1 VAGFD
6 ILAIGRPMRN
16 ARLWEEVRAARGRF
30 GTDVVER
37 EQAAPAMLRAL
48 RKNRCVAALN
58 DQYPGRDG
66 IFVPFLGLRASTNPG
81 VGMLAVRTGASIV
94 PAYIQRDGPDHHT
107 MTFLPALTY
116 ELTGDRKQD
125 IEIITAACNK
135 ALGDVVLLA
144 PEHYLW
150 GHRRF
155 RHSPD
160 LVDDPYMKRVSRG

>member
-1 VAGFD
+1 
-6 ILAIGRPMRN
+6 
-16 ARLWEEVRAARGRF
+16 
-30 GTDVVER
+30 
-37 EQAAPAMLRAL
+37 
-48 RKNRCVAALN
+48 
-58 DQYPGRDG
+58 
-66 IFVPFLGLRASTNPG
+66 
-81 VGMLAVRTGASIV
+81 
-94 PAYIQRDGPDHHT
+94 

-135 ALGDVVLLA
+135 ALGDVVLRA